1 MMAETKPAKKST
13 QTSAK
18 RATGKTFEDSRP
30 RNEPR

>member
-1 MMAETKPAKKST
+1 MAETKPAKNT